1 MKFRLFLFSLLAIN
15 STHLFAEQAKGITV
29 VGKASIAKAPDQ
41 FKVVFTLEQR
51 TAIIAKAKAKID
63 QQTNLLTR
71 AAKAMR
77 IKDDDIKT
85 TSVQVVPIY
94 PKPNTNLH
102 RVYVEQDFNQGDGVV
117 ALNSNTESKSKAKP
131 NRRAEVVFDL
141 RRQVEVILTDVDDYE
156 RLLDK
161 ALKIGV
167 TRISPVQSSLAK
179 AETLYQQ
186 ALTQAV
192 ANAKTKALRLA
203 ENLGVELG
211 PVQML
216 NEHAYR
222 APGQVMMAAEAFDG
236 ARQMKSY
243 SGTSEI
249 SAEVTV
255 TFMLKSN

>member
-1 MKFRLFLFSLLAIN
+1 MKLRLFLFALLAIN
-15 STHLFAEQAKGITV
+15 SNHLFAEQAKGITV

-102 RVYVEQDFNQGDGVV
+102 RVYVEQDFNQSDGVV
-117 ALNSNTESKSKAKP
+117 ALNGNAESKVKARP
-131 NRRAEVVFDL
+131 DRAEIVFDL